1 MTDIVKFVFLCHFSQ
16 EWFSDDCK
24 FRERFQENSY
34 NTYASVIHRNHRTGR
49 EWYVA
54 LNKRGKAKMGSSPRV
69 KSQHVSTHFL
79 PRISLNDRSERGF
92 TFADRSKERRKV
104 SPPPPKPAVGRANIQ
119 AGSGPKRTQV
129 KYWPKYRFG

>member
-1 MTDIVKFVFLCHFSQ
+1 M
-16 EWFSDDCK
+16 FSDDCK

-49 EWYVA
+49 EWFVA

-79 PRISLNDRSERGF
+79 PRLSLHEKTERGF
-92 TFADRSKERRKV
+92 TITEKSKERRK
-104 SPPPPKPAVGRANIQ
+104 PPPPPPMKSSPAKSQVQ
-119 AGSGPKRTQV
+119 AGTVPRRTQV

>member
-1 MTDIVKFVFLCHFSQ
+1 MQ
-16 EWFSDDCK
+16 EWFTDDCK

-34 NTYASVIHRNHRTGR
+34 NTYASVLHRNHRTGR

-79 PRISLNDRSERGF
+79 PRISLHDRSERGF
-92 TFADRSKERRKV
+92 TVADRSKERRQG
-104 SPPPPKPAVGRANIQ
+104 PPPPPPRPVAGRANIQ
-119 AGSGPKRTQV
+119 AGPAHKRTQV